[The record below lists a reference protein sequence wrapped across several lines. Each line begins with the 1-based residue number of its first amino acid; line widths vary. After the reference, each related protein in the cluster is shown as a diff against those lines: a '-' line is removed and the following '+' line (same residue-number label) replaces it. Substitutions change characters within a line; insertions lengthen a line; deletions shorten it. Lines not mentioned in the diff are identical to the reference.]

1 MPPMVIVFAKAPI
14 PGRVKTRL
22 IPLLGGER
30 AAALHAALV
39 RDQILLL
46 QSLAGTVACE
56 LHTDEATDAW
66 TCLGVSQK
74 LQAAGDLGERMLAA
88 LETALASGHSP
99 ACIVGGDIPAL
110 PAEHLLGLLDVP
122 GDVTFGPAEDGG
134 FWGIAVRR
142 VHPAMFRQVPWS
154 APDTLTRAVGA
165 ARRCGLS
172 AGCAASWWDVD
183 TATDVRRLQAL
194 AAPPPHLAA
203 WLRDTVR

>member
-1 MPPMVIVFAKAPI
+1 MVIVFAKAPI

-56 LHTDEATDAW
+56 LHTDEPTDAW
-66 TCLGVSQK
+66 TGLGVSQK
-74 LQAAGDLGERMLAA
+74 LQAGGDLGERMLVA
-88 LETALASGHSP
+88 LEAALASGYSP
-99 ACIVGGDIPAL
+99 ACVLGGDIPAL
-110 PAEHLLGLLDVP
+110 PAAHLLELLAGP

-134 FWGIAVRR
+134 FWGIAARR
-142 VHPAMFRQVPWS
+142 VHPAMFQQVPWS
-154 APDTLTRAVGA
+154 APDTLTHAIGA

-172 AGCAASWWDVD
+172 AGCAALWWDVD

-194 AAPPPHLAA
+194 PGPPPHLAA
-203 WLRDTVR
+203 WIQDTVR